1 MGALWVALA
10 LAVAGFAGWPVT
22 ALVFKLARTIDDK
35 ADAAKAAE
43 DSRRAEQD
51 PSADVTVDGPS
62 PGPAGAGGIAD
73 ARDPGDASPG
83 AGGAV
88 ADRAGNQAGNQAG
101 NHAGNQAGSQAV
113 DGELTAPPSH
123 PASDGPSDGPAQPTQ
138 RILRGGAIIGVLERL
153 GVCLAIL
160 TGQPVAI
167 AYIVAIKGLGRFAEL
182 KETPV
187 AAERFIIGTLTSM
200 LWAAGTAAAVK
211 VLLLH

>member
-1 MGALWVALA
+1 MTALWVAVA
-10 LAVAGFAGWPVT
+10 LLVAGFAGWPVT

-35 ADAAKAAE
+35 ADAATAAGE
-43 DSRRAEQD
+43 ARLGAQD
-51 PSADVTVDGPS
+51 PSADVTVDEPS
-62 PGPAGAGGIAD
+62 PASGDQEAAGETD
-73 ARDPGDASPG
+73 KD
-83 AGGAV
+83 AGGATGTAV
-88 ADRAGNQAGNQAG
+88 
-101 NHAGNQAGSQAV
+101 SQSV
-113 DGELTAPPSH
+113 DGELTAEPGPPS
-123 PASDGPSDGPAQPTQ
+123 SDGSAAAASTPSQ

-160 TGQPVAI
+160 AGQPVAI

-211 VLLLH
+211 VLFL

>member
-1 MGALWVALA
+1 MTALWVAVA
-10 LAVAGFAGWPVT
+10 LVVAGFAGWPVT

-43 DSRRAEQD
+43 EARAAEED
-51 PSADVTVDGPS
+51 PSADVTVDDPSPAS
-62 PGPAGAGGIAD
+62 PGPRGGTVPVAGA
-73 ARDPGDASPG
+73 DPVPG
-83 AGGAV
+83 AGPAHDAAGG
-88 ADRAGNQAGNQAG
+88 AGNQA
-101 NHAGNQAGSQAV
+101 V
-113 DGELTAPPSH
+113 DSELTAPPGR
-123 PASDGPSDGPAQPTQ
+123 PASNAAAAGPAAPSQ

-211 VLLLH
+211 VLFLH

>member
-1 MGALWVALA
+1 MTALWIAAAL
-10 LAVAGFAGWPVT
+10 LVAGFAGWPVT
-22 ALVFKLARTIDDK
+22 ALVFRLARTIDDK

-43 DSRRAEQD
+43 EARRAAED
-51 PSADVTVDGPS
+51 PSADVTVDGP
-62 PGPAGAGGIAD
+62 
-73 ARDPGDASPG
+73 
-83 AGGAV
+83 
-88 ADRAGNQAGNQAG
+88 
-101 NHAGNQAGSQAV
+101 HAETQNV
-113 DGELTAPPSH
+113 DGELTAAADAPTSADSAAL
-123 PASDGPSDGPAQPTQ
+123 PAPTQ

-200 LWAAGTAAAVK
+200 LWAAGTAAVVK
-211 VLLLH
+211 VLFLS